1 MTTENNEKLSLL
13 DDVALKAQM
22 LMANLKRALM
32 MAMTILSPV
41 PVKRA

>member
-22 LMANLKRALM
+22 LMANLKGR
-32 MAMTILSPV
+32 
-41 PVKRA
+41 